1 MTCLSFV
8 ILQQCGFYT
17 ERQEEARPQITGADN
32 HNDRL
37 PWHKGEGPI
46 LFYRHLVVEEVY
58 HTIRSP
64 MMPKFKKKKTKKN
77 RHRCDIVTFTFI
89 VKVILFQNI
98 NMLEEQR

>member
-58 HTIRSP
+58 HIIRPP
-64 MMPKFKKKKTKKN
+64 MMPKLKKKTPQTQM
-77 RHRCDIVTFTFI
+77 RHCHIYFYCKGDII
-89 VKVILFQNI
+89 PKY
-98 NMLEEQR
+98 